1 MKVLYTISDSIKHP
15 AVGGPFLR
23 VENSI
28 KALNSICELHL
39 LVRSSRERLGGKQAE
54 TFYKGI
60 CRKFVYTPT
69 ANNSTNS
76 FFYKVKRFFLK
87 NVNSDADFIVEYARK
102 NGISV
107 VWFGYGNVS
116 YALMKEIKE
125 KAPELKLVCDTDS
138 VWSRFVLRGLPFA
151 SSEQEKLRIEEEG
164 HRKEKEEREW
174 VNFCDVTTA
183 VSEVDA
189 DYYMSLAHD
198 TSRIKLFS
206 NVLDIN
212 NYNEKVKP
220 PLDFKTLNIYLAG
233 SFFCTGS
240 PMDMAARWMIDDVLP
255 LVRRELPDIHFYIIG
270 NGSKKILSDIQ
281 DPNIT
286 IAGCVD
292 SVLPYL
298 CNASVAVVPLTFESG
313 TRFKILEAAACG
325 IPVVSTTLG
334 AEGIPVK
341 NGENILIADDALN
354 FAEAIVKLIRDPS
367 LASSIANNLRDYVR
381 QNYSIEKH
389 ANEAL
394 NILYYLK

>member
-1 MKVLYTISDSIKHP
+1 MKILYTISDWLRHP

-23 VENSI
+23 IENSI
-28 KALNSICELHL
+28 KALNSVSELHL
-39 LVRSSRERLGGKQAE
+39 LVRSSRESIGGKQAE
-54 TFYKGI
+54 MFYKNI
-60 CRKFVYTPT
+60 CRKLVYTPT

-76 FFYKVKRFFLK
+76 FFNRVKGFFL
-87 NVNSDADFIVEYARK
+87 NSARSDADCIIEYARK
-102 NGISV
+102 NDINV
-107 VWFGYGNVS
+107 IWFGLGNVS

-151 SSEQEKLRIEEEG
+151 NSDQEKLRIEGEG
-164 HRKEKEEREW
+164 HIKEKEEREW

-189 DYYMSLAHD
+189 DYYKSLASD
-198 TSRIKLFS
+198 KSRIKLFS

-212 NYNEKVKP
+212 NYHDKVKP
-220 PLDFKTLNIYLAG
+220 PLGFKRPNIYLAG
-233 SFFCTGS
+233 SFGPGS
-240 PMDMAARWMIDDVLP
+240 PMDVAARWIIREVLP
-255 LVRRELPDIHFYIIG
+255 IVRSELPDIHFYIIG
-270 NGSKKILSDIQ
+270 NGSKETLYDIN
-281 DPNIT
+281 DSNIT
-286 IAGCVD
+286 ITGRLD

-298 CNASVAVVPLTFESG
+298 CNADVAIVPLKFESG

-341 NGENILIADDALN
+341 NGENILIADEALN
-354 FAEAIVKLIRDPS
+354 FAEAIVKLIRNHS

-394 NILYYLK
+394 KILDYLK